1 MDPSARVRIGELSRR
16 VGVSPELLR
25 AWEQRYGLLHPT
37 RSSGGFRL
45 YSAADELL
53 VRRMQHNLSHGL
65 STAEAARVALEA
77 DREPQRSPPMEHL
90 AASAESLHLALERYD
105 EQAANAVLDR
115 TLSTFTTDTVL
126 TEIVTPVLRRLGD
139 RWAAGE
145 LTIAH
150 EHFASN
156 LLRGRLLG
164 MARGWGRGNGPLALL
179 ACPSGEW
186 HDLPL
191 VLFGIALRAA
201 GWRIVMLGADTPI
214 STIERVVEDVS
225 PAAVVLAATMP
236 GPLRAIEQELATLA
250 ARVPVAIGGRA
261 ANAAL
266 ADRAGAVLLEAD
278 QDVAATRLAGRI
290 GQVRLREPD
299 RLAGHELVTR
309 LGRG

>member
-1 MDPSARVRIGELSRR
+1 VDPSARVRIGELSRR

-115 TLSTFTTDTVL
+115 ALSTFTTGTVL
-126 TEIVTPVLRRLGD
+126 AEIVTPVLQSVGARRAG
-139 RWAAGE
+139 GE

-150 EHFASN
+150 EYFASS

-164 MARGWGRGNGPLALL
+164 MARGWGRGHGPLALL
-179 ACPSGEW
+179 ACPPGEW

-191 VLFGIALRAA
+191 VLLGIALRAA
-201 GWRIVMLGADTPI
+201 GWRIVFLGSDTPI
-214 STIERVVEDVS
+214 STIERAVEDVS
-225 PAAVVLAATMP
+225 PATVVLAATMP
-236 GPLRAIEQELATLA
+236 GLLRAIVPELAALA
-250 ARVPVAIGGRA
+250 ARVPVAVGGPA
-261 ANAAL
+261 ADAAI
-266 ADRAGAVLLEAD
+266 ADRAGALLLDAD
-278 QDVAATRLAGRI
+278 RDVAAAGLAGRI
-290 GQVRLREPD
+290 
-299 RLAGHELVTR
+299 AR
-309 LGRG
+309 LG

>member
-1 MDPSARVRIGELSRR
+1 MDPSGHLRIGELSRR

-25 AWEQRYGLLHPT
+25 AWERRYGLLQPT
-37 RSSGGFRL
+37 RSGGGFRL
-45 YSAADELL
+45 YSDIDELR
-53 VRRMQHNLSHGL
+53 VRHMQNHLRQGL
-65 STAEAARVALEA
+65 SAAEAAQAALGAPPPSEPVPTVNLA
-77 DREPQRSPPMEHL
+77 DRAGEMQE
-90 AASAESLHLALERYD
+90 ALERYD

-115 TLSTFTTDTVL
+115 ALSTFATETVL
-126 TEIVTPVLRRLGD
+126 TEIVAPVLRALGD

-164 MARGWGRGNGPLALL
+164 VARGWGRGNGPIALL

-201 GWRIVMLGADTPI
+201 GWRIILLGADTPI
-214 STIERVVEDVS
+214 ATIERAVEDVS
-225 PAAVVLAATMP
+225 PAAVVLAATIP
-236 GPLRAIEQELATLA
+236 GLLEAIEQELVTLA

-261 ANAAL
+261 ANAAV
-266 ADRAGAVLLEAD
+266 AEGAGALLLEAD
-278 QDVAATRLAGRI
+278 RDSAAITLAGRI
-290 GQVRLREPD
+290 GHVARPP
-299 RLAGHELVTR
+299 GW
-309 LGRG
+309 